1 MIDLEKFIY
10 KKSSDITALS
20 ASFTDFTYKKHCHKE
35 YALGVTLRGIQ
46 QYNLDGSFHSSYENG
61 VMLFNPEQIHDGRAH
76 DSTGLDYVMLYIEP
90 MLFLEILGKRD
101 IVRFASPIVYNQAL
115 RKSILNLS
123 SAILCEKD
131 EALCSELLLSLVDSI
146 NPTNICIHYKK
157 DNKLINKAKEMIYSK
172 LEDVLSLDEICK
184 ELAVSKFQ
192 FIRLFKANIGISPYQ
207 YFILCKVN
215 RAKQLLEKSKD
226 IYSAVAECG
235 FVDLSHLNK
244 HFKRIYGITAFEYK
258 SHLN

>member
-1 MIDLEKFIY
+1 MEKFIY
-10 KKSSDITALS
+10 KKASDITALS
-20 ASFTDFTYKKHCHKE
+20 ASFTDFTYKKHCHEE

-46 QYNLDGSFHSSYENG
+46 EYNLDGCLHSSYENG

-90 MLFLEILGKRD
+90 RLFLKILGKKD
-101 IVRFASPIVYNQAL
+101 IVRFATPIVYNQPL
-115 RKSILNLS
+115 RNSILRLS
-123 SAILCEKD
+123 QAILREDD
-131 EALCSELLLSLVDSI
+131 EALCSELLISLVDNF
-146 NPTNICIHYKK
+146 NPTSIFIDYKK
-157 DNKLINKAKEMIYSK
+157 DNKRIKKAKEMIYAK

-184 ELAVSKFQ
+184 ELTMSKFQ
-192 FIRLFKANIGISPYQ
+192 FIRLFKANTGISPYQ
-207 YFILCKVN
+207 YFIFCKVN
-215 RAKQLLEKSKD
+215 RARQLLESKKD

>member
-1 MIDLEKFIY
+1 MEKFIY
-10 KKSSDITALS
+10 KKSSAITALS

-76 DSTGLDYVMLYIEP
+76 DSTGIDYVMLYIEP
-90 MLFLEILGKRD
+90 MLFLDILGKRD
-101 IVRFASPIVYNQAL
+101 LVRFASPIVYNQAL
-115 RKSILNLS
+115 KNSILNLS
-123 SAILCEKD
+123 SAILSEED
-131 EALCSELLLSLVDSI
+131 EALCSELLLSLVDNF
-146 NPTNICIHYKK
+146 NPTNICTDYKK
-157 DNKLINKAKEMIYSK
+157 DNKLIKKAKEIIYSK

-184 ELAVSKFQ
+184 ELAMSKFQ
-192 FIRLFKANIGISPYQ
+192 FIRLFKANTGISPYQ
-207 YFILCKVN
+207 YFIFCKVN
-215 RAKQLLEKSKD
+215 RAKQLLEKNKD
-226 IYSAVAECG
+226 IYSAIAECG

>member
-1 MIDLEKFIY
+1 MMDMEKFIY

-20 ASFTDFTYKKHCHKE
+20 ASFIDFTYKKHCHKE

-61 VMLFNPEQIHDGRAH
+61 VMLFNPEQIHDGRAY
-76 DSTGLDYVMLYIEP
+76 DSMGLDYVMLYIEP
-90 MLFLEILGKRD
+90 KLFLEILRKKE
-101 IVRFASPIVYNQAL
+101 IVRFLSPIVYNQAL
-115 RKSILNLS
+115 RNSILSLS
-123 SAILCEKD
+123 GAILSEKE
-131 EALCSELLLSLVDSI
+131 EALCSELLLSLVDNF
-146 NPTNICIHYKK
+146 NPTNLCTDYRK
-157 DNKLINKAKEMIYSK
+157 DNKLIKKAKEMMYSK

-192 FIRLFKANIGISPYQ
+192 FIRLFNASTGISPYQ
-207 YFILCKVN
+207 YFIFCKVN
-215 RAKQLLEKSKD
+215 RAKQLIEKNKD
-226 IYSAVAECG
+226 IYSAIAECG

-244 HFKRIYGITAFEYK
+244 QFKRIYGITAFEYK